1 MSSGFSATQQ
11 KVQALL
17 AVLRDAAR
25 LIGEPGQTPIALNT
39 GGQIVPGLGLN
50 SDAASLV
57 IRAADIEQGI
67 FKVLVL
73 GEFKNGKSTLLNA
86 MLGHKTLPARAA
98 PATAIIT
105 ELVYGEREDV
115 AIFE

>member
-1 MSSGFSATQQ
+1 MSSSGFSATQQ
-11 KVQALL
+11 KVQSLL
-17 AVLRDAAR
+17 FVLRDAAA
-25 LIGEPGQTPIALNT
+25 LVGEPTQKPIALRT
-39 GGQIVPGLGLN
+39 GGNAIPGLGLT
-50 SDAASLV
+50 SDAASLT
-57 IRAADIEQGI
+57 IRATDIEQGI

-105 ELVYGEREDV
+105 ELVYGERE
-115 AIFE
+115 